1 MGIFSADT
9 GLRWLMG
16 VRGDAFMVLIRNTPL
31 DPLDR
36 GFYKHVLHGR
46 VLCGITPC

>member
-1 MGIFSADT
+1 MGIFSADI

-16 VRGDAFMVLIRNTPL
+16 VRGDAFMALIRNIPP

-36 GFYKHVLHGR
+36 GFCKHVLHGR
-46 VLCGITPC
+46 SAVR